1 MAVNQ
6 DVPMSA
12 FTVHIPTA
20 MKDRLEQVAK
30 ATRQSHDAVLCEAVE
45 SYLDIYDGQIVQIH
59 EGLADLDAGRVHT
72 QAEMQDLVRE
82 FERQTV
88 SDPTR

>member
-12 FTVHIPTA
+12 FTVRMPTA
-20 MKDRLEQVAK
+20 TKERLEQA
-30 ATRQSHDAVLCEAVE
+30 AESLRQSRDVVLSEAVE
-45 SYLDIYDGQIVQIH
+45 SYLEIYDQQIAQIH
-59 EGLADLDAGRVHT
+59 EGLADLDAGRVYT

-82 FERQTV
+82 FEHQAANNPMR
-88 SDPTR
+88 